1 MHYPAS
7 EMISKIRL
15 GRLFFIY
22 CLVLV
27 AMMLLIFL
35 ANMVPNRLIW
45 DNVARSLPS
54 KNYVWSPGALVQLDQ
69 FTECIAVTVGL
80 TPRDV
85 SIHPFIRAV
94 GSPTLGPCEV
104 AGKTLAEDSG
114 DPNSYFY
121 YWRYWHGYQ
130 VLSRPILA
138 LTDTKGL
145 RLTVL
150 LLVSASL
157 LAFLTS
163 VFKSLGAAYV
173 YIFLISLLSAPLYSQ
188 FLLVSHSGVWIISL
202 AFASFLLFVIR
213 EKPRFFETRCLELF
227 FVVGMGTAY
236 VDIFTDPL
244 VTLTIPLLVLFWRGA
259 WPITLNSRTAAATAF
274 LLSSSWMFGYACC
287 WSAKWALALAVL
299 PSASLAEVAAKVFG
313 RLSGTLSGLA
323 PGQATSLNS
332 IKVNFAQA
340 QIGFA
345 ILSMAV
351 AFRLLT
357 MRDYAVREIPSID
370 RFATATWIVSLPIV
384 WLALVRNHSV
394 VHAFF
399 VAPILIPSFALL
411 LAALLPEDCRR
422 TEQSCAKNSRSV
434 EL

>member
-1 MHYPAS
+1 
-7 EMISKIRL
+7 MISKMRPW
-15 GRLFFIY
+15 RLFFIY
-22 CLVLV
+22 CLVL
-27 AMMLLIFL
+27 AAMLLLVIL
-35 ANMVPNRLIW
+35 ANIVPNKLIW

-54 KNYVWSPGALVQLDQ
+54 ENYVVSPGDLVQLDQ

-80 TPRDV
+80 LPRDV

-94 GSPTLGPCEV
+94 GSPTLGRCEV
-104 AGKTLAEDSG
+104 AGRALAEDSG
-114 DPNSYFY
+114 DANSYFY

-202 AFASFLLFVIR
+202 AFASFLLFVVR
-213 EKPRFFETRCLELF
+213 EKPRFFETHCLEMF

-236 VDIFTDPL
+236 VDMLTDPL

-259 WPITLNSRTAAATAF
+259 WPITLNLRSSAATAF
-274 LLSSSWMFGYACC
+274 LLSSCWMLGYAGC
-287 WSAKWALALAVL
+287 WSAKWVLAVAVL

-345 ILSMAV
+345 ILSTAAALRLLVMRRYAV
-351 AFRLLT
+351 PAFR
-357 MRDYAVREIPSID
+357 SID

-384 WLALVRNHSV
+384 WLALLRNHSI

-411 LAALLPEDCRR
+411 LATLLPGDWRIK
-422 TEQSCAKNSRSV
+422 QSSV
-434 EL
+434 L